1 MKIITKPQ
9 YVNKF
14 RFWYRRNLFAV
25 IVAISLLISG
35 IADAGGGL
43 SIIRDTETE
52 NFLYDLT
59 KPIFE
64 TANLDPKEIKIYIVG
79 DNSLNAFVSGG
90 QNVFINTGLITKY
103 NKPDVLI
110 GVLAHET
117 GHIAAGHLARSGE
130 EIRSATNALLLTY
143 LVGIAAAVT
152 ASADAGSALILG
164 GNQVMERLV
173 LKYTRGQEEAADSLA
188 LQYLDK
194 MQYPANGLLELLQ
207 LFGDEEASYKGQ
219 IDEYSLTHPVSR
231 KRINFIKTHISNQ
244 KTISDKKINA
254 ALEPRM
260 KRIIVKLE
268 AFLGDSDSI
277 IKKYY
282 KNDDLSKYARVI
294 AYFKKGKIKESLD
307 ILDEMIKANPN
318 DGYLWELKGQIL
330 FETADIKES
339 IPAYNQALRLQTGN
353 KSLVK
358 IALAT
363 AIIALDDA
371 DNALLNIAV
380 SNLLSAKKEEQD
392 NPEIFKQLASAY
404 SKKNDM
410 GNAYLS
416 LAEYNLMINKTDKAT
431 QYAKLAKENLEP
443 TDRPGIIQADDIIA
457 ISKKKDKK

>member
-1 MKIITKPQ
+1 MRIK
-9 YVNKF
+9 
-14 RFWYRRNLFAV
+14 RNLFAGV
-25 IVAISLLISG
+25 IIVLLLITK
-35 IADAGGGL
+35 IADAGSGL
-43 SIIRDTETE
+43 SIIRDTEAE

-59 KPIFE
+59 RPIFE
-64 TANLDPKEIKIYIVG
+64 AANLDPKEIKIYIVG

-90 QNVFINTGLITKY
+90 QNVFIHSGLITKY

-117 GHIAAGHLARSGE
+117 GHISGGHLARSSE
-130 EIRSATNALLLTY
+130 EMKSATNALLLTY
-143 LVGIAAAVT
+143 LVGLAAAVT
-152 ASADAGSALILG
+152 ANADAGSALIMG

-194 MQYPANGLLELLQ
+194 IHYPATGLLELLQ
-207 LFGDEEASYKGQ
+207 LFNNEESSYKGQ

-231 KRINFIKTHISNQ
+231 KRINFIKAHIAGSDSIKNHTAEE
-244 KTISDKKINA
+244 KSSDKEINSI
-254 ALEPRM
+254 LDPRM
-260 KRIIVKLE
+260 KRVVVKLE
-268 AFLGDSDSI
+268 AFLGDSNSI

-282 KNDDLSKYARVI
+282 KNDDLSKYARTI

-307 ILDEMIKANPN
+307 ILDEIINSNSN

-330 FETADIKES
+330 FETGQIKES
-339 IPAYNQALRLQTGN
+339 IAAYNLALKFQTGN

-371 DNALLNIAV
+371 DKTLLNIAI
-380 SNLLSAKKEEQD
+380 SNLLSAKREEQD

-431 QYAKLAKENLEP
+431 EYAKLAKDNLES
-443 TDRPGIIQADDIIA
+443 TDRAGIIQAEDIIA

>member
-1 MKIITKPQ
+1 MRIK
-9 YVNKF
+9 
-14 RFWYRRNLFAV
+14 RNLFAGV
-25 IVAISLLISG
+25 IIVLLLITK
-35 IADAGGGL
+35 IADAGSGL
-43 SIIRDTETE
+43 SIIRDTEAE

-59 KPIFE
+59 RPIFE
-64 TANLDPKEIKIYIVG
+64 AANLDPKEIKIYIVG

-90 QNVFINTGLITKY
+90 QNVFIHSGLITKY

-117 GHIAAGHLARSGE
+117 GHISGGHLARSSE
-130 EIRSATNALLLTY
+130 EMKSATNALLLTY
-143 LVGIAAAVT
+143 LVGLAAAVT
-152 ASADAGSALILG
+152 ANADAGSALIMG

-194 MQYPANGLLELLQ
+194 IHYPATGLLELLQ
-207 LFGDEEASYKGQ
+207 LFNNEESSYKGQ

-231 KRINFIKTHISNQ
+231 KRINFIKAHIAGSDSIKNHTAEE
-244 KTISDKKINA
+244 KSSDKEINSI
-254 ALEPRM
+254 LEPRM
-260 KRIIVKLE
+260 KRVVVKLE
-268 AFLGDSDSI
+268 AFLGDSNSI

-282 KNDDLSKYARVI
+282 KNDDLSKYARTI

-307 ILDEMIKANPN
+307 ILDEIINSNSN

-330 FETADIKES
+330 FETGQIKES
-339 IPAYNQALRLQTGN
+339 IAAYNLALKFQTGN

-371 DNALLNIAV
+371 DKTLLNIAI
-380 SNLLSAKKEEQD
+380 SNLLSAKREEQD

-431 QYAKLAKENLEP
+431 EYAKLAKDNLES
-443 TDRPGIIQADDIIA
+443 TDRAGIIQAEDIIA

>member
-1 MKIITKPQ
+1 MRI
-9 YVNKF
+9 
-14 RFWYRRNLFAV
+14 RRNLFAGV
-25 IVAISLLISG
+25 IIILLLITK
-35 IADAGGGL
+35 IADAGSGL
-43 SIIRDTETE
+43 SIIRDTEAE

-59 KPIFE
+59 RPIFE
-64 TANLDPKEIKIYIVG
+64 AANLDPKEIKIYIVG

-90 QNVFINTGLITKY
+90 QNVFINSGLITRY

-117 GHIAAGHLARSGE
+117 GHISGGHLARSSE
-130 EIRSATNALLLTY
+130 EMKSATNALLLTY
-143 LVGIAAAVT
+143 LVGLAAAVT
-152 ASADAGSALILG
+152 ANADAGSALIMG

-194 MQYPANGLLELLQ
+194 IHYPATGLLELLQ
-207 LFGDEEASYKGQ
+207 LFNNEESSYKGQ

-231 KRINFIKTHISNQ
+231 KRINFIKAHIAGGDSIKNHTAEE
-244 KTISDKKINA
+244 KVSDKEINSI
-254 ALEPRM
+254 LEPRM
-260 KRIIVKLE
+260 KRVVVKLE
-268 AFLGDSDSI
+268 AFLGDSNFI

-282 KNDDLSKYARVI
+282 KNDDLSKYARTI

-307 ILDEMIKANPN
+307 ILDEIINSNPN

-330 FETADIKES
+330 FETGQIKES
-339 IPAYNQALRLQTGN
+339 IVAYNQALKFQTGN

-371 DNALLNIAV
+371 DKTLLNIAI
-380 SNLLSAKKEEQD
+380 SNLLSAKREGQD

-431 QYAKLAKENLEP
+431 EYAKLAKDNLES
-443 TDRPGIIQADDIIA
+443 TDRAGIIQAEDIIA